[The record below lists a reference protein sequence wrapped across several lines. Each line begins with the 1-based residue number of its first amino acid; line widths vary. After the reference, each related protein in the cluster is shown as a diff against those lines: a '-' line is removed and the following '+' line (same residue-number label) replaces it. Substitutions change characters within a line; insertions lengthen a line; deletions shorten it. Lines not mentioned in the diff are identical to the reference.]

1 MGLSRRD
8 VVVRSV
14 FCISSAADFDD
25 EFDSFLYHRTASI
38 DSDTIDMVFH
48 KGVVARSRE

>member
-1 MGLSRRD
+1 MGLGCRD

-14 FCISSAADFDD
+14 RRISSAADFGGGS
-25 EFDSFLYHRTASI
+25 DSIPYHRVASI

-48 KGVVARSRE
+48 KGVVAQSRK